1 MLVILFIQQNK
12 NKEPQLLLLKTIK
25 VTGEI
30 NIQKA
35 AALHSKSQLQGVECA
50 IAVILNTCTLS
61 HFLST
66 ASCFRQNGSWN
77 PSQQLSGDN
86 QDESFAL

>member
-50 IAVILNTCTLS
+50 IAVI
-61 HFLST
+61 
-66 ASCFRQNGSWN
+66 
-77 PSQQLSGDN
+77 
-86 QDESFAL
+86 